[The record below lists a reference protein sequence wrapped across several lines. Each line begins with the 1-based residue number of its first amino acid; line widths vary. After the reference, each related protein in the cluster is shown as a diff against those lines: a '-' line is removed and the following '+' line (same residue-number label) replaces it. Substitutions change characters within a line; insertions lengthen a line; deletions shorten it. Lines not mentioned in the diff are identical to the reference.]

1 MKKLS
6 VKQLII
12 IFVAGLVLVTGA
24 QVAVMATSDFEGGR
38 MRASREEC
46 MIDGDFSDL
55 DIDEM
60 MERHES
66 MGGREKSG
74 KFGHR

>member
-6 VKQLII
+6 IKQLII

-24 QVAVMATSDFEGGR
+24 QVAVMTTSDFEGGR
-38 MRASREEC
+38 MRGSREEC
-46 MIDGDFSDL
+46 MVDREFSDM

-60 MERHES
+60 MEMRDS
-66 MGGREKSG
+66 MGNRRNSGKSG
-74 KFGHR
+74 HR